1 MCFQFNM
8 LRMTKLMLNHPL
20 FSFNI
25 LNDKTKFDLA
35 IIGAKDRRQRDID
48 DAVRQYFDWIIPT
61 TELEYLRDNYDKVMG
76 VYYKKQDRY
85 LKRKN
90 VCGVCSVKASK
101 ICPIC
106 NQITYC
112 SETCQRSDWGHHKHH
127 CHLMGLTRLGVLYCF
142 GKDDW
147 IQELLD
153 WRTEHRRVKDRR
165 QTKQELAIEIKL
177 AEQKYEM
184 EMLEIRHRW

>member
-1 MCFQFNM
+1 
-8 LRMTKLMLNHPL
+8 MTKLMLNHPL

-35 IIGAKDRRQRDID
+35 IIQAKDGRQRDID
-48 DAVRQYFDWIIPT
+48 DAVREYFDWNTPT
-61 TELEYLRDNYDKVMG
+61 TQLVYLRDNYDKVMG
-76 VYYKKQDRY
+76 VYYRRQDRY
-85 LKRKN
+85 LKRKD

-112 SETCQRSDWGHHKHH
+112 SETCQRSDWEHHQQL

-142 GKDDW
+142 GKTDW
-147 IQELLD
+147 PQELLD
-153 WRTEHRRVKDRR
+153 WRVRQEFTEQGRVEDRKR
-165 QTKQELAIEIKL
+165 NEQELLVSIKL
-177 AEQKYEM
+177 AEKKYENKM
-184 EMLEIRHRW
+184 REIRHH